1 MIAGD
6 QPKIFADNVVA
17 AVSSRNDGNM
27 SFSKGDH
34 AKTVQNRVTFLKKTD
49 IDPEHTTL
57 VRVTYENVEHF
68 ARYKIIS
75 DVDKAEGMLEATSE
89 LVADALVVT
98 KPGHALFLPLADCV
112 GAIIYDS
119 KQHILMVSHLG
130 RHSTEQQGTIKSI
143 QYFIDQFDTDT
154 NDMKVWLSPAV
165 GQETYP
171 LKTLNDSSLQDA
183 ILEQL
188 LTANIPRQNIELSDI
203 DTATNENYFSHS
215 QFLAG
220 NREEDGRFAIV
231 AMMHE

>member
-34 AKTVQNRVTFLKKTD
+34 AKTVQNRVIFLKKTD

-75 DVDKAEGMLEATSE
+75 DVDKAEGMLDATSE

-130 RHSTEQQGTIKSI
+130 RHSTEQQGATKSI